1 MSNIHT
7 HHYYHHYYIFHDND
21 IIITNT
27 ASLSVSSPP
36 SARGPEKFSMLAKR
50 RDLHFLNFFVS
61 KGGVDFFRG
70 A

>member
-1 MSNIHT
+1 MSNIHA

-50 RDLHFLNFFVS
+50 GLALFEFFVS